1 MAKRRRL
8 DLELVRRGLAA
19 SRASARELLQARR
32 VTVGGAPATKASRL
46 VEPGEAVQVLG
57 PGPRYVGRGGHKLAG
72 ALERFAIDVRGL
84 RGIDVGSSTG
94 GFSDC
99 LLQRGAAEVAAIDVG
114 RNQLHERLRA
124 DPRVAVYERSD
135 VRGVSAADI
144 GGPGDIVVADLSFI
158 SVAAVADHIVGLAAD
173 GAHLVVLVKPQFE
186 AGKAAADRGRGVI
199 RDPEAWRC
207 SLMRATSALQTAG
220 AAIMGGMVSPLTG
233 HDGNVEF
240 FAHARVRDSA
250 DAAVATV
257 AGRDAHG
264 GAAGDAGCAAWID
277 AVVAEASE
285 PSPQAG
291 ESSAPHGEP
300 PTPGGLEPPPVSD
313 SDAAAQDTT
322 GPGFAGLSG
331 LSGFSDLADPGER

>member
-1 MAKRRRL
+1 MAARRRL

-19 SRASARELLQARR
+19 SRASARELLQAHR

-46 VEPGEAVQVLG
+46 VEPGEALQVLG
-57 PGPRYVGRGGHKLAG
+57 PGPRYVGRGGHKLEG
-72 ALERFAIDVRGL
+72 ALDRFAIDVRGL
-84 RGIDVGSSTG
+84 RCIDVGSSTG

-99 LLQRGAAEVAAIDVG
+99 LLQRGAAAVAAIDVG

-135 VRGVSAADI
+135 VRTVSAADI

-207 SLMRATSALQTAG
+207 SLRRATSALQIAG

-233 HDGNVEF
+233 RDGNVEF

-250 DAAVATV
+250 DAAV

-300 PTPGGLEPPPVSD
+300 PTPAGLEPPPVSD
-313 SDAAAQDTT
+313 SAAAAQDST

-331 LSGFSDLADPGER
+331 LSGFSDLAEQGER